1 VERELAVIDHRKDHS
16 IHDHTIRDHTPKV
29 SIFTDS
35 ANVPL
40 TTAAVKRHRFVQNL
54 KNNHQKLI
62 EALTCVERFAGR
74 LRIVRGT
81 VDRYPQ
87 GQGRGDVG
95 IGSSLSRKTQGLRR
109 THRGGIQMTRSRFSF
124 IRDPS
129 PRPPPLPTPM
139 QIWSAPSPTVKSNHL
154 KFGPEWIQ
162 EAMEEIDRRTAM
174 CFRPVNF
181 EDRVDGNALIRV
193 FTRCFPLLEVSRVEV
208 DGADLNPSSYVVNKR
223 TGSITFKE
231 GVFAEGYQNVLIEGV
246 SGYNK
251 VPPLIEKIA
260 TLIVAKTA
268 LSAKNG
274 ALVDSE
280 SIGDFSQNRS
290 FKKLNDELDRA
301 WEAWGTRAGIDFAS

>member
-1 VERELAVIDHRKDHS
+1 MTVL
-16 IHDHTIRDHTPKV
+16 V
-29 SIFTDS
+29 S
-35 ANVPL
+35 VL
-40 TTAAVKRHRFVQNL
+40 
-54 KNNHQKLI
+54 
-62 EALTCVERFAGR
+62 
-74 LRIVRGT
+74 
-81 VDRYPQ
+81 
-87 GQGRGDVG
+87 
-95 IGSSLSRKTQGLRR
+95 
-109 THRGGIQMTRSRFSF
+109 
-124 IRDPS
+124 
-129 PRPPPLPTPM
+129 
-139 QIWSAPSPTVKSNHL
+139 SAPVTATATFSYTNADLVSAITDGEVLPQEIR
-154 KFGPEWIQ
+154 PEWIQ
-162 EAMEEIDRRTAM
+162 EAMEEIDRRTSM

-181 EDRVDGNALIRV
+181 QDRVDGNALIRV

-223 TGSITFKE
+223 TGSITFKD

-260 TLIVAKTA
+260 TLIVGKTA

-301 WEAWGTRAGIDFAS
+301 WEAWGTRSGIDFAS